1 MNAGC
6 FDKFLGF
13 SMKKILFSSVFL
25 FALLFSPAAFSA
37 SAGENYRFY
46 CSQCHGLT
54 GKGDGINAA
63 KSRPVQPKDHT
74 NKDQMSR
81 LSDEDIINVI
91 RSGGRATSKSARPAL
106 WGGYPAAFFRNP
118 DQRRGKG
125 VGHDPSGDTREDA
138 PHNGGYFHACRACRS
153 LLHKTLRRINYARE
167 KKSLYNGMPCHDDV
181 FCGLREFRHL
191 GD

>member
-37 SAGENYRFY
+37 SAGENYGFY
-46 CSQCHGLT
+46 CGQRHGLT

-118 DQRRGKG
+118 DQRRDNGIQGLSSRSLRLRRALREAFKGKG
-125 VGHDPSGDTREDA
+125 IEGRWLF
-138 PHNGGYFHACRACRS
+138 Y
-153 LLHKTLRRINYARE
+153 
-167 KKSLYNGMPCHDDV
+167 
-181 FCGLREFRHL
+181 
-191 GD
+191 

>member
-1 MNAGC
+1 
-6 FDKFLGF
+6 
-13 SMKKILFSSVFL
+13 MKKILFSAVFL

-81 LSDEDIINVI
+81 FSDEDIINVI

-118 DQRRGKG
+118 DQRRDNGIQGLSSRSLRLRRALREAFKGKG
-125 VGHDPSGDTREDA
+125 IEGRWLF
-138 PHNGGYFHACRACRS
+138 Y
-153 LLHKTLRRINYARE
+153 
-167 KKSLYNGMPCHDDV
+167 
-181 FCGLREFRHL
+181 
-191 GD
+191 